1 MAFELEALVGHMY
14 VAGGRTIKTTPPGS
28 LCEVAPKRA
37 VRGREIDTL
46 FILVLPSGNIAPNT
60 FYEQMSLMAAE
71 RYFSNTGSVTS
82 AMRDVF
88 NTLNNN
94 LFEHNASGRKHYE
107 ANMIVAVMRSTD
119 LYVARSGAATLVLRH
134 SGETKT
140 VPESLTDDDK
150 LFKPPLGVQPIP
162 EIEMSRFVVDSG
174 TRMILADA
182 SIAEITDEKLN
193 QALVASDIEAVL
205 DDFKLLVTLQIQMM
219 LVEFVP
225 PEQPVMVP
233 AATGQSSAVIAA
245 EVAAARAKTTASQQ
259 VKAITDEQI
268 EATKAK
274 EVKERPKRPSAQER
288 LKERSKKGVVTVSR
302 SVGHSLLRVG
312 NLAQLLF
319 GAESTPKQRRRNTT
333 LIALAVFA
341 IPTILVAT
349 VMFSWVGDVGETVY
363 EECVGRVNE
372 TATTARRI
380 QTQQPDSRTS
390 ILTAWNAT
398 LTIINECKGYRPDFV
413 DISLNIIRDEAQFAV
428 DTISGIT
435 RRSTR
440 ALWASQAEDANIRE
454 LVLQGVDSIYA
465 FDNANSIV
473 YRLQLNESGTEV
485 ISDQPVQFMSIGARV
500 EGNTLGRIIGIAYD
514 RQHDLIAALDENGV
528 LVTCRPL
535 SINQCD
541 SQQLVGFEVI
551 TNPTRM
557 VFWTDRL
564 YILDTGSQQIYRY
577 SPVGTTNNY
586 ANRPTEYY
594 QGATRPPNIDQA
606 VDMAIGSTTS
616 ILNGHVYT
624 LFNDGTM
631 AHYYGG
637 NNEGFT
643 FRSVPDGLP
652 TPDQTSTQAMFLNDS
667 SIASGFYIVSRPL
680 RTIYYFTTAGTFQAA
695 YRIQNEA
702 LFERMND
709 VVADS
714 EQNLVYVASGNG
726 ILVFSPDE

>member
-71 RYFSNTGSVTS
+71 RYFSSTGSVTS

-94 LFEHNASGRKHYE
+94 LFEHNTSGRKHYE
-107 ANMIVAVMRSTD
+107 ANMMMAVMRSTD
-119 LYVARSGAATLVLRH
+119 LYVARAGAATLVLRY

-182 SIAEITDEKLN
+182 SIAEITEEKLN
-193 QALVASDIEAVL
+193 QALVASNIEEVL

-225 PEQPVMVP
+225 PEQAVMVP
-233 AATGQSSAVIAA
+233 AATGQSSAVISA
-245 EVAAARAKTTASQQ
+245 EVAAARAKTASQQ
-259 VKAITDEQI
+259 VKAITDEQLL
-268 EATKAK
+268 ETGASD
-274 EVKERPKRPSAQER
+274 VKERPKRPSPQKR
-288 LKERSKKGVVTVSR
+288 LKERSQKGIIAVSR
-302 SVGHSLLRVG
+302 SIGHSLLRIG
-312 NLAQLLF
+312 NLARLIF
-319 GAESTPKQRRRNTT
+319 GSDSTPGQRRRNTT

-363 EECVGRVNE
+363 EECVGRSNE
-372 TATTARRI
+372 AAGVARNL
-380 QTQQPDSRTS
+380 QNQQPDSRTS
-390 ILTAWNAT
+390 ILTAWTAT
-398 LTIINECKGYRPDFV
+398 LTIIDECKGYRPDFV
-413 DISLNIIRDEAQFAV
+413 DISLNTIRDEAQLAV

-435 RRSTR
+435 RRNTR
-440 ALWASQAEDANIRE
+440 TIWASQDEDANIRE
-454 LVLQGVDSIYA
+454 LVLQGVDTIYA
-465 FDNANSIV
+465 FDNANSV
-473 YRLQLNESGTEV
+473 VHRLQLNESGSDV
-485 ISDQPVQFMSIGARV
+485 ISQQPMQFMTIGARV
-500 EGNTLGRIIGIAYD
+500 EGNTVGRIIGIAYD
-514 RQHDLIAALDENGV
+514 RQRDRITALDENGV

-541 SQQLVGFEVI
+541 SQQLVGFELI
-551 TNPTRM
+551 TNPVRI
-557 VFWTDRL
+557 VFWTNNL
-564 YILDTGSQQIYRY
+564 YILDTGSEQIWRY
-577 SPVGTTNNY
+577 QPIGTTDNY
-586 ANRPTEYY
+586 ANDPTEYY
-594 QGATRPPNIDQA
+594 QGASRPPNIDQA
-606 VDMAIGSTTS
+606 VDFAIGSPTS
-616 ILNGHVYT
+616 NIDGHVYT

-631 AHYYGG
+631 AHYYSGD
-637 NNEGFT
+637 NVGFT
-643 FRSVPDGLP
+643 FRGIPDGLE

-667 SIASGFYIVSRPL
+667 NLGTGFYVISRPL

-695 YRIQNEA
+695 YRVQNEA
-702 LFERMND
+702 LFERIND
-709 VVADS
+709 VVADP

-726 ILVFSPDE
+726 ILAFNANE